1 VSNDYTQS
9 WRDIHDLCKIISN
22 SIKLQNEKVGNIIA
36 LSRGGLVPATV
47 LAHELDIDRIYSL
60 GVKSYTTSR
69 KKREPVM
76 YQQLTK
82 TDIWTLKSSTGCT
95 LIVDDICDTGE
106 TFLFLRKNI
115 CKEIDNTRF
124 VSLIL
129 KPKSK
134 ITPRYFAEKSY
145 KWIVYPWELNNSK

>member
-1 VSNDYTQS
+1 MSNDYIQS
-9 WRDIHDLCKIISN
+9 WSDIHNLCKVIS
-22 SIKLQNEKVGNIIA
+22 SDIKLQNENVSNIIA

-60 GVKSYTTSR
+60 GVKSYSGNR

-82 TDIWTLKSSTGCT
+82 TDIWTLKCSTGST
-95 LIVDDICDTGE
+95 LIVDDICDTGD
-106 TFLFLRKNI
+106 TFLYLRNSI

-134 ITPRYFAEKSY
+134 ITPRYFADKSY
-145 KWIVYPWELNNSK
+145 KWIVYPWELNNNK